1 VTTIDVASPA
11 PLTGIRQL
19 RLTVSTLTATAIVVA
34 DMVGVGVFTSL
45 GFQVQGIPSG
55 FSLLLL
61 WVVGGGVALCAKA
74 RGDRPV
80 RHIITISVFIF
91 VMFQS
96 PWCGFERE
104 SQQIQEI
111 SAA

>member
-1 VTTIDVASPA
+1 M
-11 PLTGIRQL
+11 R
-19 RLTVSTLTATAIVVA
+19 
-34 DMVGVGVFTSL
+34 
-45 GFQVQGIPSG
+45 
-55 FSLLLL
+55 
-61 WVVGGGVALCAKA
+61 GGVALCAKA

-80 RHIITISVFIF
+80 IHIITISAFIF

>member
-1 VTTIDVASPA
+1 VSTTFPHTVTVSPA
-11 PLTGIRQL
+11 CFFASEAAMR
-19 RLTVSTLTATAIVVA
+19 
-34 DMVGVGVFTSL
+34 
-45 GFQVQGIPSG
+45 
-55 FSLLLL
+55 
-61 WVVGGGVALCAKA
+61 GGVALCAKA

-80 RHIITISVFIF
+80 RHIITIRVFIF